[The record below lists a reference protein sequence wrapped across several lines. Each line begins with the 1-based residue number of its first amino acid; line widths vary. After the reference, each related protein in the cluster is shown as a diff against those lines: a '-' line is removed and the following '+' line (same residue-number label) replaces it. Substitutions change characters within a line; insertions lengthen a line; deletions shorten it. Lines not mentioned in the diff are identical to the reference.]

1 MRLRAGL
8 VGLVASVL
16 LIGVVAAVPAA
27 LLRVGVDLIPSEL
40 PTLGQV
46 WTALRSPDDG
56 TLVLQAV
63 TLVAWLAWVV
73 LSVTIVLEV
82 VARLRG
88 VRAPRIPGLHV
99 PQLAARQLVSA
110 AALLFVAVP
119 SVGMTAAGAVPAH
132 AAAAHHAVEAPVVTE
147 PRQVD
152 TGPASAVESYT
163 YTYTYTVRPG
173 DSLSAIAR
181 DQLGDADRWPELVDL
196 NPVVADDPDLI
207 YTGTV
212 LLLPALVAR
221 PAPVTTTR
229 TYTVRPGDTLSS
241 VAARELGAAERYPEI
256 FEASKNTVQPNGRQ
270 VTDPDMIDVGQVL
283 TIPGTLVP
291 VAATADPAP
300 VAATLEPATE
310 PAPTVVV
317 PEPSEVPTTTYQA
330 PEPVPAGAAQVDA
343 PEQDDEETSTAAP
356 WLLAG
361 LTGGGAV
368 LAGSMFLL
376 RARRRHAQSRAR
388 RPGHALPAPDVVL
401 ASVEKTISAV
411 GAVTAPTVEHVD
423 AVLRRLAASVA
434 RDGATMPDLAALEL
448 TATHVVLH
456 LGTPTTLGEPWLG
469 SADGYRWWVPA
480 AVPPDEV
487 GPDVNDQP
495 APYPLLA
502 TIGVGDDEA
511 VWLLNVEDLDVSIT
525 GDPTYGLDF
534 ARYLVAEVACNPWSA
549 GARVECIGVGYE
561 LAALNPDRVRV
572 HEGPAEGDGDP
583 VDDAL
588 AEAVRTLD
596 NAAAVG
602 VDVVTAR
609 ATQAGAEAWTAR
621 LILLEA
627 STAHPA
633 LDELLDLVHA
643 HPGRT
648 GTCVVL
654 NGTRPDAPGIVLDV
668 TADGRITLASAGL
681 DLVAVG
687 LTSDEARGCAALL
700 AQSEQV
706 DAVAVP
712 VDDHAT
718 EGWRSFVD
726 QSGALRDEHTLPREP
741 PPDPYRGDAG
751 PGVPAASSV
760 LSEPDERYLEVAA
773 TTSEDLQAVAPRV
786 AATVRRDVEDADPG
800 LDKDV
805 AAWFADPSRV
815 PKLRLL
821 GPVRATTRGK
831 PLLKRKP
838 YMTELLTFIAL
849 HPHGATPAEVADA
862 FGLTPAKVREYVRLV
877 REWLGTNPRTGEPH
891 LPDARLA
898 RGALHRG
905 TAVYEVVDL
914 LVDLDLFRRLRGR
927 GQARGIDGIE
937 DLRTALRLVE
947 GRPFDAPVQRRAGG
961 GWTWLVDG
969 DRLDEHAVVAV
980 VDLAHLVVT
989 HALAAGDLAAARM
1002 AAETAAMAAPFE
1014 EIPRLDLAA
1023 VATAEGRH
1031 AEAHRIIRD
1040 EIANRSD
1047 DEGVPPELVG
1057 RTEEVLDRRA
1067 DWLRSRAS

>member
-1 MRLRAGL
+1 MRLRARL

-40 PTLGQV
+40 PTLGRV

-56 TLVLQAV
+56 TLVLQVV

-73 LSVTIVLEV
+73 LGVSIVLEV

-119 SVGMTAAGAVPAH
+119 SGGLTAAEAATAH
-132 AAAAHHAVEAPVVTE
+132 AAAALHAVEAPVATE
-147 PRQVD
+147 SHQVD
-152 TGPASAVESYT
+152 TGPASAVEPSI
-163 YTYTYTVRPG
+163 YTVQPG

-181 DQLGDADRWPELVDL
+181 EQLGDADRWPELVGL

-207 YTGTV
+207 YAGTV
-212 LLLPALVAR
+212 LLLPAAVAP
-221 PAPVTTTR
+221 PAPLTTTH

-241 VAARELGAAERYPEI
+241 IAARELGDAERYPEI
-256 FEASKNTVQPNGRQ
+256 FEASKNTVQPDGRQ
-270 VTDPDMIDVGQVL
+270 VTDPDVIDVGQLL
-283 TIPGTLVP
+283 TIPGTVVP

-300 VAATLEPATE
+300 VASTLEPEME
-310 PAPTVVV
+310 PAPTVIV
-317 PEPSEVPTTTYQA
+317 PEPSQVPTSTYQA

-343 PEQDDEETSTAAP
+343 PEQDDAETSTTAP

-368 LAGSMFLL
+368 LAGSLFLL
-376 RARRRHAQSRAR
+376 RARRRNARSRAR
-388 RPGHALPAPDVVL
+388 RPGHTLPAPGVVL
-401 ASVEKTISAV
+401 APVEKTISAV
-411 GAVTAPTVEHVD
+411 GAVTAPTVEHMD

-434 RDGATMPDLAALEL
+434 RDGATMPDLAAVEL
-448 TATHVVLH
+448 TPTHVVLH
-456 LGTPTTLGEPWLG
+456 LGTPATLGAPWLG
-469 SADGYRWWVPA
+469 GSDEHHWRVPA
-480 AVPPDEV
+480 AVPLDEV
-487 GPDVNDQP
+487 GPDVTDQP

-502 TIGVGDDEA
+502 TIGVGDDDA

-549 GARVECIGVGYE
+549 GARVECIGVGHE

-572 HEGPAEGDGDP
+572 YERSTDGRDDP

-621 LILLEA
+621 LILLDA

-668 TADGRITLASAGL
+668 TADGRLTLASAGL

-687 LTSDEARGCAALL
+687 LTSDEAQGCAAVL

-712 VDDHAT
+712 VDEQAT

-726 QSGALRDEHTLPREP
+726 QSGALRDEHTLPRGP
-741 PPDPYRGDAG
+741 LRDPDQGDVG
-751 PGVPAASSV
+751 PGVSAGSSV
-760 LSEPDERYLEVAA
+760 LSEPDEHYLEAAA
-773 TTSEDLQAVAPRV
+773 TTPEDLQTLAPRV
-786 AATVRRDVEDADPG
+786 AATVRRDVESADPR
-800 LDKDV
+800 LDEDV
-805 AAWFADPSRV
+805 AAWFADSSRL

-849 HPHGATPAEVADA
+849 HPHGATPGEVSDA
-862 FGLTPAKVREYVRLV
+862 FGITPAKVREYVRLV
-877 REWLGTNPRTGEPH
+877 REWLGTDPRTGEPH

-927 GQARGIDGIE
+927 GQARGADGIE

-980 VDLAHLVVT
+980 VDVAHLVVT
-989 HALAAGDLAAARM
+989 HALATGNLAAARM

-1047 DEGVPPELVG
+1047 DDGAPPELVG
-1057 RTEEVLDRRA
+1057 RTEEILRARA
-1067 DWLRSRAS
+1067 DWLGSRAS

>member
-1 MRLRAGL
+1 MRLRARL
-8 VGLVASVL
+8 VGLVTSVL

-46 WTALRSPDDG
+46 WTALWAPDDG
-56 TLVLQAV
+56 TLVLQVV

-73 LSVTIVLEV
+73 LGVSIVLEV
-82 VARLRG
+82 VARLCG

-99 PQLAARQLVSA
+99 PQLAARRLVNA

-119 SVGMTAAGAVPAH
+119 SVAMTAAGAAPARAAMVPNVVDAP
-132 AAAAHHAVEAPVVTE
+132 AMVESRE
-147 PRQVD
+147 VD
-152 TGPASAVESYT
+152 TGPGLAVESS
-163 YTYTYTVRPG
+163 TYTVRPG

-181 DQLGDADRWPELVDL
+181 DQLGDVDRWPELVDL

-207 YTGTV
+207 YAGTV
-212 LLLPALVAR
+212 LLLPAPVAR
-221 PAPVTTTR
+221 PAPVTTTH

-241 VAARELGAAERYPEI
+241 IAARELGDAERYPEI
-256 FEASKNTVQPNGRQ
+256 FEASKSTVQPDGRQ

-283 TIPGTLVP
+283 AIPGTVVP
-291 VAATADPAP
+291 VAAAADPAP
-300 VAATLEPATE
+300 IAATLEHETE
-310 PAPTVVV
+310 PAPTAVV
-317 PEPSEVPTTTYQA
+317 PEPSQVPTSTYQA

-343 PEQDDEETSTAAP
+343 PEQDDEENTTTAP

-368 LAGSMFLL
+368 LAGSLFLM

-388 RPGHALPAPDVVL
+388 RPGHTLPAPGAVL
-401 ASVEKTISAV
+401 APVEKTISAV
-411 GAVTAPTVEHVD
+411 GAVTAPTVEHTD

-434 RDGATMPDLAALEL
+434 GDGATMPDLAAVEL

-469 SADGYRWWVPA
+469 SSDGYHWRVPA
-480 AVPPDEV
+480 AVPLDEV
-487 GPDVNDQP
+487 GPDVTDQP

-502 TIGVGDDEA
+502 TIGVGDGEA
-511 VWLLNVEDLDVSIT
+511 VWLLNVEGLDVSIT
-525 GDPTYGLDF
+525 GDPTYGLDV

-572 HEGPAEGDGDP
+572 HEGPAEGRDDP
-583 VDDAL
+583 VADAL

-621 LILLEA
+621 LILVDA

-633 LDELLDLVHA
+633 LDELLDLVYA

-648 GTCVVL
+648 GTCFVL

-862 FGLTPAKVREYVRLV
+862 FGITPAKVREYVRLV

>member
-1 MRLRAGL
+1 MRLRARL

-16 LIGVVAAVPAA
+16 LIGVMVAAPAA
-27 LLRVGVDLIPSEL
+27 LLQVGVDLIPSEL
-40 PTLGQV
+40 PALGQV

-63 TLVAWLAWVV
+63 TFVAWLAWAV
-73 LSVTIVLEV
+73 LSVSIVLEV

-99 PQLAARQLVSA
+99 PQLGARQLVSA

-119 SVGMTAAGAVPAH
+119 SVGMTGAGAAPAH
-132 AAAAHHAVEAPVVTE
+132 AAVAHHAVDEPVMVQAREA
-147 PRQVD
+147 D
-152 TGPASAVESYT
+152 TGPASAVEPP
-163 YTYTYTVRPG
+163 TYTVQPG

-181 DQLGDADRWPELVDL
+181 DHLGDADRWPEIVDL

-207 YTGTV
+207 YAGTV
-212 LLLPALVAR
+212 LRLPAAVV
-221 PAPVTTTR
+221 PAEAVTTTH
-229 TYTVRPGDTLSS
+229 TYTVLLGDTLSS
-241 VAARELGAAERYPEI
+241 IAARELGDAERYPEI
-256 FEASKNTVQPNGRQ
+256 FEASKNTVQPDGRQ
-270 VTDPDMIDVGQVL
+270 VTDPDVIDVGQVL
-283 TIPGTLVP
+283 TIPGTVVP
-291 VAATADPAP
+291 VAATVDLAP
-300 VAATLEPATE
+300 VAATLEPETE

-317 PEPSEVPTTTYQA
+317 PEPSEVPTSKYPA
-330 PEPVPAGAAQVDA
+330 PESVPAGAAQVDA
-343 PEQDDEETSTAAP
+343 PEWDDEAASTAAP

-361 LTGGGAV
+361 LTGGGSV
-368 LAGSMFLL
+368 LAGSLFLL

-388 RPGHALPAPDVVL
+388 RPGHTLPAPDVVL
-401 ASVEKTISAV
+401 APVEKTISAV
-411 GAVTAPTVEHVD
+411 GAVTAPTVEHMD

-434 RDGATMPDLAALEL
+434 RDGVTMPDLAAVEL
-448 TATHVVLH
+448 TAAHVVLH
-456 LGTPTTLGEPWLG
+456 LGMPSTLGEPWLG
-469 SADGYRWWVPA
+469 SSDGCHWRVPA
-480 AVPPDEV
+480 AVPLDEV
-487 GPDVNDQP
+487 GPDVTDQP

-525 GDPTYGLDF
+525 GDATYGLDF

-549 GARVECIGVGYE
+549 GVRVECIGVGHE
-561 LAALNPDRVRV
+561 IAALNPDRVRV
-572 HEGPAEGDGDP
+572 HEGPRNGGDDP

-609 ATQAGAEAWTAR
+609 ATQAGAEAWTAQ
-621 LILLEA
+621 LILLDA
-627 STAHPA
+627 STAPPA
-633 LDELLDLVHA
+633 LDELLDLIHS

-648 GTCVVL
+648 GTSVVL
-654 NGTRPDAPGIVLDV
+654 NGTRPDAPGIVLDLA
-668 TADGRITLASAGL
+668 ADGRLTLASAGL

-687 LTSDEARGCAALL
+687 LTSDEAQGCAALL

-726 QSGALRDEHTLPREP
+726 QAGALRDEHTLPRERL
-741 PPDPYRGDAG
+741 PDPDQGDAG

-760 LSEPDERYLEVAA
+760 LSEPDEQYLEAAA
-773 TTSEDLQAVAPRV
+773 TTSEDLQTLAPRV
-786 AATVRRDVEDADPG
+786 AATVRRDIEDADPH
-800 LDKDV
+800 LDEDV
-805 AAWFADPSRV
+805 AAWFSDSSRL

-849 HPHGATPAEVADA
+849 HPHGATPGEVSDA
-862 FGLTPAKVREYVRLV
+862 FGVTPAKVREYVRLV

-898 RGALHRG
+898 NGALHRG

-914 LVDLDLFRRLRGR
+914 LVDLDLFRRLRSR
-927 GQARGIDGIE
+927 GQARGADGIA

-947 GRPFDAPVQRRAGG
+947 GRPFDAPVQRRVGG
-961 GWTWLVDG
+961 GWTWLIDG

-980 VDLAHLVVT
+980 VDVAHLVVT
-989 HALAAGDLAAARM
+989 HALAAGDLAAARI
-1002 AAETAAMAAPFE
+1002 AAETATMAAPFE

-1023 VATAEGRH
+1023 VATAEGCH
-1031 AEAHRIIRD
+1031 AEARRIVRD
-1040 EIANRSD
+1040 EIANRTD
-1047 DEGVPPELVG
+1047 DEGAPPELVG
-1057 RTEEVLDRRA
+1057 RTERVLQRRT
-1067 DWLRSRAS
+1067 DWLGSRAS

>member
-1 MRLRAGL
+1 MRLRARL

-16 LIGVVAAVPAA
+16 LIGVVVAVPAA

-73 LSVTIVLEV
+73 LSVTILLEV

-110 AALLFVAVP
+110 AALLFVAIP
-119 SVGMTAAGAVPAH
+119 SVGMTAVGAAPAH
-132 AAAAHHAVEAPVVTE
+132 AAMAHHVVDAPVRVE
-147 PRQVD
+147 SREVD
-152 TGPASAVESYT
+152 TGHASAVEWS
-163 YTYTYTVRPG
+163 TYTVQPG

-207 YTGTV
+207 YAGTV
-212 LLLPALVAR
+212 LLLPARVAPPALVTS
-221 PAPVTTTR
+221 PH

-241 VAARELGAAERYPEI
+241 IAARELGDAERYPEI
-256 FEASKNTVQPNGRQ
+256 FEASKNTVQPDGRR
-270 VTDPDMIDVGQVL
+270 VTDPDVIDVGQLL
-283 TIPGTLVP
+283 TIPGS
-291 VAATADPAP
+291 AAP
-300 VAATLEPATE
+300 VAATTDAAPVTAAPALGTE
-310 PAPTVVV
+310 PTPTVVV
-317 PEPSEVPTTTYQA
+317 PEPSEVPTSTYA
-330 PEPVPAGAAQVDA
+330 GPEPVPAGAAQIDA
-343 PEQDDEETSTAAP
+343 PEQDDEERSTSAP

-361 LTGGGAV
+361 LTGGGAI
-368 LAGSMFLL
+368 LAGSLLLL

-388 RPGHALPAPDVVL
+388 RPGRTVPAPDAVL

-411 GAVTAPTVEHVD
+411 GTVTAPTVEHMD
-423 AVLRRLAASVA
+423 DVLRRLAASVA
-434 RDGATMPDLAALEL
+434 RDGATMPDLAAVEL

-456 LGTPTTLGEPWLG
+456 LGTPTTLGAPWLG
-469 SADGYRWWVPA
+469 SSDGYHWRVPA
-480 AVPPDEV
+480 AVPLDEV
-487 GPDVNDQP
+487 GPDVTDQP

-549 GARVECIGVGYE
+549 GVSVECIGVGYE

-572 HEGPAEGDGDP
+572 HEGPADGGDDP

-588 AEAVRTLD
+588 AGAVRTLD

-621 LILLEA
+621 LILLDA

-668 TADGRITLASAGL
+668 TADGRLTLASAGL

-687 LTSDEARGCAALL
+687 LTSDEAQGCAALL
-700 AQSEQV
+700 AQSEQI

-712 VDDHAT
+712 VDDQAT

-741 PPDPYRGDAG
+741 LPDTDQGDAG

-760 LSEPDERYLEVAA
+760 LSESDELYLEAAA
-773 TTSEDLQAVAPRV
+773 TTSEDLQTLAPRV
-786 AATVRRDVEDADPG
+786 AATVRRDVEDADPR
-800 LDKDV
+800 LDEDV
-805 AAWFADPSRV
+805 AAWFADSSRL

-849 HPHGATPAEVADA
+849 HPHGATPGEVSDA
-862 FGLTPAKVREYVRLV
+862 FGITPAKVREYVRLV
-877 REWLGTNPRTGEPH
+877 REWLGTNPCTGEPH

-898 RGALHRG
+898 HGALHRG

-914 LVDLDLFRRLRGR
+914 LVDLDLFRRLRLR
-927 GQARGIDGIE
+927 GQARGADGIE

-980 VDLAHLVVT
+980 VDVAHLVVT
-989 HALAAGDLAAARM
+989 HALATGNLAAARM

-1031 AEAHRIIRD
+1031 AEARRIIRD
-1040 EIANRSD
+1040 EIANRTD
-1047 DEGVPPELVG
+1047 DEGAPPDLVD
-1057 RTEEVLDRRA
+1057 RTEEILQGRA
-1067 DWLRSRAS
+1067 NWLGSRAS

>member
-1 MRLRAGL
+1 MRLRARL

-16 LIGVVAAVPAA
+16 LIGVVVAVPAA
-27 LLRVGVDLIPSEL
+27 IARVGADLIPSDL

-56 TLVLQAV
+56 TLVLRVV

-73 LSVTIVLEV
+73 LSVSIMLEV

-88 VRAPRIPGLHV
+88 VRAPRIPGLHA

-119 SVGMTAAGAVPAH
+119 SVGMTAVGAAPAH
-132 AAAAHHAVEAPVVTE
+132 AAMAPHVFDAPVMVE
-147 PRQVD
+147 SREVD
-152 TGPASAVESYT
+152 AGPSSAVESS
-163 YTYTYTVRPG
+163 TYTVQPG
-173 DSLSAIAR
+173 DSLSVIAR
-181 DQLGDADRWPELVDL
+181 DQLGDADRWPEIVDL

-207 YTGTV
+207 YAGTV
-212 LLLPALVAR
+212 LLLPARAA
-221 PAPVTTTR
+221 PSAPVTTTH
-229 TYTVRPGDTLSS
+229 TYTVQAGDTLSS
-241 VAARELGAAERYPEI
+241 IAARELGDAERYPEI
-256 FEASKNTVQPNGRQ
+256 FEASKNTVQPDGRQ
-270 VTDPDMIDVGQVL
+270 VTDPDVIDVGQLL
-283 TIPGTLVP
+283 TIPGTVPPVATTADPVP
-291 VAATADPAP
+291 VAGTRESEA
-300 VAATLEPATE
+300 EPT
-310 PAPTVVV
+310 PTVIV
-317 PEPSEVPTTTYQA
+317 PSPSQVPTSAYPA
-330 PEPVPAGAAQVDA
+330 PEPIPAGAAQVDA
-343 PEQDDEETSTAAP
+343 PERDDEDTSAAAP

-368 LAGSMFLL
+368 LAGSLFLL

-388 RPGHALPAPDVVL
+388 RPGHTLPAPGAVL
-401 ASVEKTISAV
+401 APVEKTISAV
-411 GAVTAPTVEHVD
+411 GAVTAPTVEHMD

-434 RDGATMPDLAALEL
+434 RIGATMPDLAAVEL

-456 LGTPTTLGEPWLG
+456 LGTPTTLGAPWLG
-469 SADGYRWWVPA
+469 SSDGYHWRVPA
-480 AVPPDEV
+480 AVPLDEV
-487 GPDVNDQP
+487 GPDVTDQP

-502 TIGVGDDEA
+502 TIGVGDDGA
-511 VWLLNVEDLDVSIT
+511 VWLLNVEDLNVSIT
-525 GDPTYGLDF
+525 GDPTYGLDLS
-534 ARYLVAEVACNPWSA
+534 RYLVAEVACNPWSA

-572 HEGPAEGDGDP
+572 HEGPADGGDDP

-588 AEAVRTLD
+588 AQALRTLD
-596 NAAAVG
+596 NTVAVG

-621 LILLEA
+621 LILLDA

-643 HPGRT
+643 HPRRT
-648 GTCVVL
+648 GTCIVL

-668 TADGRITLASAGL
+668 SADGRITLASAGL

-687 LTSDEARGCAALL
+687 LTSDEAQGCAALL

-706 DAVAVP
+706 VAVAVP
-712 VDDHAT
+712 VDDQAT
-718 EGWRSFVD
+718 EGWRSLVD
-726 QSGALRDEHTLPREP
+726 QSGALRDKHTLPRKPQLDRGQDEGPPAEP
-741 PPDPYRGDAG
+741 E
-751 PGVPAASSV
+751 ASSV
-760 LSEPDERYLEVAA
+760 LSGPDELYLEAAA
-773 TTSEDLQAVAPRV
+773 TTSEDLQTLAPRV
-786 AATVRRDVEDADPG
+786 AATVRRDVEDADPR
-800 LDKDV
+800 LDEDI
-805 AAWFADPSRV
+805 AAWFAESSRL

-821 GPVRATTRGK
+821 GPVRAITRGK

-849 HPHGATPAEVADA
+849 HPHGATPGEVADA
-862 FGLTPAKVREYVRLV
+862 FGVTPAKVREYVRLV
-877 REWLGTNPRTGEPH
+877 REWLGANPRTGEPH

-898 RGALHRG
+898 HGALHRG

-914 LVDLDLFRRLRGR
+914 LVDLDLFRRLRAR
-927 GQARGIDGIE
+927 GQARGADGIE

-980 VDLAHLVVT
+980 VDVAHLVVT
-989 HALAAGDLAAARM
+989 HAVATGNLAAARM

-1023 VATAEGRH
+1023 VASAEGRH
-1031 AEAHRIIRD
+1031 AEARRIVRD

-1047 DEGVPPELVG
+1047 DDGAPPEIVG
-1057 RTEEVLDRRA
+1057 RTEAVLQRRS
-1067 DWLRSRAS
+1067 DWLGSRAS

>member
-1 MRLRAGL
+1 MRLRARL

-16 LIGVVAAVPAA
+16 LIGVVVASPAA
-27 LLRVGVDLIPSEL
+27 LLRVGVDLIPSTL

-46 WTALRSPDDG
+46 WTALGSPDDG

-63 TLVAWLAWVV
+63 TLVAWLAWAV
-73 LSVTIVLEV
+73 LSVSILLEV
-82 VARLRG
+82 AARLRG
-88 VRAPRIPGLHV
+88 VRAPRIPGLNV
-99 PQLAARQLVSA
+99 PQLAARQLVGA

-119 SVGMTAAGAVPAH
+119 SVGLAAAGAAPAY
-132 AAAAHHAVEAPVVTE
+132 AAAAHHAIEGTVVTE
-147 PRQVD
+147 PREVD
-152 TGPASAVESYT
+152 TGPASASEPS
-163 YTYTYTVRPG
+163 TYTVQPG

-196 NPVVADDPDLI
+196 NPVVADNPDLI
-207 YTGTV
+207 YAGTV
-212 LLLPALVAR
+212 LLLPAAVA
-221 PAPVTTTR
+221 PAVSVTTTH

-241 VAARELGAAERYPEI
+241 IASREIGDADRYPEI
-256 FEASKNTVQPNGRQ
+256 FEASTNTVQPDGRR
-270 VTDPDMIDVGQVL
+270 VTDPDVIDVGQVL
-283 TIPGTLVP
+283 TIPGTAVP
-291 VAATADPAP
+291 VATADPAP
-300 VAATLEPATE
+300 VAATLEAETE
-310 PAPTVVV
+310 PAPTAVA
-317 PEPSEVPTTTYQA
+317 PEPSEVPTSTYA
-330 PEPVPAGAAQVDA
+330 VPEPVPAGAAQVDA
-343 PEQDDEETSTAAP
+343 PERDDEETSTAAP

-368 LAGSMFLL
+368 LAGSLFLL
-376 RARRRHAQSRAR
+376 RARRRRAQSRAR
-388 RPGHALPAPDVVL
+388 RPGHTLPAPDVAL
-401 ASVEKTISAV
+401 APVEKTISAV
-411 GAVTAPTVEHVD
+411 GAVTAPTVEHMD

-434 RDGATMPDLAALEL
+434 RDGVTMPDLAAVEL

-456 LGTPTTLGEPWLG
+456 LGTPTTLGAPWLG
-469 SADGYRWWVPA
+469 SSDGYHWRVPA
-480 AVPPDEV
+480 AVPLDEV
-487 GPDVNDQP
+487 GPDVTDQP

-511 VWLLNVEDLDVSIT
+511 VWLLNVEDLDVSVT

-549 GARVECIGVGYE
+549 GARVECVGVGYE
-561 LAALNPDRVRV
+561 LAALNPDQVRV
-572 HEGPAEGDGDP
+572 HEGPADGGDDP
-583 VDDAL
+583 VEDAL

-609 ATQAGAEAWTAR
+609 ATQAGAEAWTAQ
-621 LILLEA
+621 LILLDA

-633 LDELLDLVHA
+633 LDELLDLVQA

-654 NGTRPDAPGIVLDV
+654 SGTRQDAPGIVLDIR
-668 TADGRITLASAGL
+668 ADGRLTLASAGL

-687 LTSDEARGCAALL
+687 LTSDEAQGCAALL
-700 AQSEQV
+700 AQSERV

-741 PPDPYRGDAG
+741 LPEADQGDAG
-751 PGVPAASSV
+751 LGVPAASSV
-760 LSEPDERYLEVAA
+760 LSEPDEHYLEAAA
-773 TTSEDLQAVAPRV
+773 TTSEDLQTLAPRV
-786 AATVRRDVEDADPG
+786 AATVRRDVEDADPR
-800 LDKDV
+800 LDEDV
-805 AAWFADPSRV
+805 AAWFADSSRL

-849 HPHGATPAEVADA
+849 HPHGAIPGEVADA
-862 FGLTPAKVREYVRLV
+862 FGITPAKVREYVRLV

-891 LPDARLA
+891 VPDARLA
-898 RGALHRG
+898 HGALHRG

-914 LVDLDLFRRLRGR
+914 LVDLDLFRRLRCR
-927 GQARGIDGIE
+927 GQARGADGIE

-980 VDLAHLVVT
+980 VDVAHLVVT
-989 HALAAGDLAAARM
+989 HALAAGNLAAARM

-1031 AEAHRIIRD
+1031 AEARRIVRD

-1047 DEGVPPELVG
+1047 DDGAPPELVG
-1057 RTEEVLDRRA
+1057 RTEEVLQRQA
-1067 DWLRSRAS
+1067 EWFGSRAS

>member
-1 MRLRAGL
+1 MRLRARL

-16 LIGVVAAVPAA
+16 LIGVVVAVPAA

-40 PTLGQV
+40 PTLGQI

-63 TLVAWLAWVV
+63 TFVAWLAWVV
-73 LSVTIVLEV
+73 LSVAILLEV

-99 PQLAARQLVSA
+99 PQFAARQLVSA
-110 AALLFVAVP
+110 AALLFVAIP
-119 SVGMTAAGAVPAH
+119 SVGMTAVGAAPAH
-132 AAAAHHAVEAPVVTE
+132 AAMAHHVVDAPVRVE
-147 PRQVD
+147 SREVD
-152 TGPASAVESYT
+152 TGHASAVEWS
-163 YTYTYTVRPG
+163 TYTVQPG

-207 YTGTV
+207 YAGTV
-212 LLLPALVAR
+212 LLLPARVAPPALVTS
-221 PAPVTTTR
+221 PH

-241 VAARELGAAERYPEI
+241 IAARELGDAERYPEI
-256 FEASKNTVQPNGRQ
+256 FEASKNTVQPDGRR
-270 VTDPDMIDVGQVL
+270 VTDPDVIDVGQLL
-283 TIPGTLVP
+283 TIPGS
-291 VAATADPAP
+291 AAP
-300 VAATLEPATE
+300 VAATTDAAPVTAAPALGTE
-310 PAPTVVV
+310 PTPTVVV
-317 PEPSEVPTTTYQA
+317 PEPSEVPTSTYA
-330 PEPVPAGAAQVDA
+330 GPEPVPAGAAQIDA
-343 PEQDDEETSTAAP
+343 PEQDDEERSTSAP

-361 LTGGGAV
+361 LTGGGAI
-368 LAGSMFLL
+368 LAGSLLLL

-388 RPGHALPAPDVVL
+388 RPGRTVPAPDAVL
-401 ASVEKTISAV
+401 ASVEKTITAV
-411 GAVTAPTVEHVD
+411 GTVTAPTVEHMD
-423 AVLRRLAASVA
+423 DVLRRLAASVA
-434 RDGATMPDLAALEL
+434 RDGATMPDLAAVEL

-456 LGTPTTLGEPWLG
+456 LGTPTTLGAPWLG
-469 SADGYRWWVPA
+469 SSDGYHWRVPA
-480 AVPPDEV
+480 AVPLDEV
-487 GPDVNDQP
+487 GPDVTDQP

-549 GARVECIGVGYE
+549 GVSVECIGVGYE

-572 HEGPAEGDGDP
+572 HEGPADGGDDP

-588 AEAVRTLD
+588 AGAVRTLD

-621 LILLEA
+621 LILLDA

-643 HPGRT
+643 HPGHT

-687 LTSDEARGCAALL
+687 LTSDEAQGCAALL

-706 DAVAVP
+706 DPVAVP
-712 VDDHAT
+712 VDNDAT

-741 PPDPYRGDAG
+741 QPDRTHDDV
-751 PGVPAASSV
+751 PGEPEASSV
-760 LSEPDERYLEVAA
+760 LSEPDELYLDAAA
-773 TTSEDLQAVAPRV
+773 TTTEDLQALAPRV
-786 AATVRRDVEDADPG
+786 AATVRRDVEDADPR
-800 LDKDV
+800 LDEDV
-805 AAWFADPSRV
+805 AAWFAESSRL

-831 PLLKRKP
+831 PLVKRKP
-838 YMTELLTFIAL
+838 YMTELLTFVAL
-849 HPHGATPAEVADA
+849 HPHGATPGEVADA
-862 FGLTPAKVREYVRLV
+862 FGITPAKVREYVRLV

-891 LPDARLA
+891 VPDARLA

-927 GQARGIDGIE
+927 GQARGSDGIE

-980 VDLAHLVVT
+980 VDVAHLVVT
-989 HALAAGDLAAARM
+989 YALATGNLAAARM

-1031 AEAHRIIRD
+1031 AEARRIIRD
-1040 EIANRSD
+1040 EIANRTD
-1047 DEGVPPELVG
+1047 DEGAPQELVE
-1057 RTEEVLDRRA
+1057 RTEEVLQRRTE
-1067 DWLRSRAS
+1067 WLGSRAS

>member
-1 MRLRAGL
+1 MRLRARL
-8 VGLVASVL
+8 VGLVASAL
-16 LIGVVAAVPAA
+16 LISVVVAVPAA

-40 PTLGQV
+40 PTLGRV

-56 TLVLQAV
+56 TLVLQVV

-73 LSVTIVLEV
+73 LSVSILLEV

-119 SVGMTAAGAVPAH
+119 SAGVIAAGAGPAY
-132 AAAAHHAVEAPVVTE
+132 AVVVVDAPVLTE
-147 PRQVD
+147 PRRVASEPA
-152 TGPASAVESYT
+152 PASEPP
-163 YTYTYTVRPG
+163 TYTVQPG

-181 DQLGDADRWPELVDL
+181 ERLDDADRWPELVEL

-207 YTGTV
+207 YAGTV
-212 LLLPALVAR
+212 LLLPSAA
-221 PAPVTTTR
+221 PAAPPR
-229 TYTVRPGDTLSS
+229 TYTVQPGDTLSS
-241 VAARELGAAERYPEI
+241 IAARELGNAERYPEI
-256 FEASKNTVQPNGRQ
+256 FEASTNTAQHDGRR
-270 VTDPDMIDVGQVL
+270 VTDPDVIDVGQVL
-283 TIPGTLVP
+283 TIPGTVAP
-291 VAATADPAP
+291 IAATPEPD
-300 VAATLEPATE
+300 AA
-310 PAPTVVV
+310 PAPTVAA
-317 PEPSEVPTTTYQA
+317 PEPSDVPTSTYPA
-330 PEPVPAGAAQVDA
+330 TEPVPAGAAQIDA
-343 PEQDDEETSTAAP
+343 PEVDEEEGATTAP

-368 LAGSMFLL
+368 LAGSLFLL

-388 RPGHALPAPDVVL
+388 RPGHTLPAPDVVL
-401 ASVEKTISAV
+401 APVEKTISAV
-411 GAVTAPTVEHVD
+411 GSVTAPTVEHMD
-423 AVLRRLAASVA
+423 AILRRLAASVA
-434 RDGATMPDLAALEL
+434 RDGAIMPDLAAVEL
-448 TATHVVLH
+448 TPTHVVLH
-456 LGTPTTLGEPWLG
+456 LGAPTTLGEPWLG
-469 SADGYRWWVPA
+469 SSDGYHWRIPA
-480 AVPPDEV
+480 AVPLDEV
-487 GPDVNDQP
+487 GPDVTDQP

-511 VWLLNVEDLDVSIT
+511 VWLLNVEDLDVSVT

-572 HEGPAEGDGDP
+572 HEGPRDGGDDP

-621 LILLEA
+621 LILLDA

-668 TADGRITLASAGL
+668 TADGRLTLASAGL

-687 LTSDEARGCAALL
+687 LTSDEAQGCAALL

-712 VDDHAT
+712 VDDQAT

-726 QSGALRDEHTLPREP
+726 QSGALREEHTLPREP
-741 PPDPYRGDAG
+741 LPVADQGDSG
-751 PGVPAASSV
+751 PGVPVASSV
-760 LSEPDERYLEVAA
+760 LSEPDEQYLEAAA
-773 TTSEDLQAVAPRV
+773 TTSEDLQTLAPRV
-786 AATVRRDVEDADPG
+786 AATVRRDVEDADPR
-800 LDKDV
+800 LDEDV
-805 AAWFADPSRV
+805 AAWFADSSRL

-849 HPHGATPAEVADA
+849 HPHGATPGEVADA

-898 RGALHRG
+898 HGSLHRG

-914 LVDLDLFRRLRGR
+914 LVDLDLFRRLRVR
-927 GQARGIDGIE
+927 GQARGADGIE

-947 GRPFDAPVQRRAGG
+947 GRPFDAPVQRRVGG

-980 VDLAHLVVT
+980 VDVAHLVVT
-989 HALAAGDLAAARM
+989 HALATGNLDAARM

-1031 AEAHRIIRD
+1031 AEARRIVRD
-1040 EIANRSD
+1040 EVANRTD
-1047 DEGVPPELVG
+1047 DDGAPPELVG
-1057 RTEEVLDRRA
+1057 RTEEVLQRRVE
-1067 DWLRSRAS
+1067 WLGTRAS

>member
-1 MRLRAGL
+1 MRLRTRL
-8 VGLVASVL
+8 VGLAACVL
-16 LIGVVAAVPAA
+16 LIGVVVAVPTV

-46 WTALRSPDDG
+46 WAALRSPDDG
-56 TLVLQAV
+56 TLVLQTV
-63 TLVAWLAWVV
+63 TLVAWLAWAV
-73 LSVTIVLEV
+73 LAVSVLLEV

-88 VRAPRIPGLHV
+88 VRAPRLPGLHV

-110 AALLFVAVP
+110 AALLFVTLP
-119 SVGMTAAGAVPAH
+119 SVGLTVAGAAPAH
-132 AAAAHHAVEAPVVTE
+132 AAVAHHLIDAPVMIE
-147 PRQVD
+147 SRQVD
-152 TGPASAVESYT
+152 LGHASAVEQS
-163 YTYTYTVRPG
+163 TYTVQPG

-212 LLLPALVAR
+212 LLLPEAVAP
-221 PAPVTTTR
+221 PAPVTGPHA
-229 TYTVRPGDTLSS
+229 YSVRLGDTLLSI
-241 VAARELGAAERYPEI
+241 AARELGDAERYPEI
-256 FEASKNTVQPNGRQ
+256 FEASKNTVQADGRQ
-270 VTDPDMIDVGQVL
+270 VTDPDVIDVGQVL
-283 TIPGTLVP
+283 TIPGTVVP
-291 VAATADPAP
+291 VPATADPAP
-300 VAATLEPATE
+300 VTAAPVPGTK
-310 PAPTVVV
+310 PAPSVVV
-317 PEPSEVPTTTYQA
+317 PEPSEVPTGTYPA

-343 PEQDDEETSTAAP
+343 PEPDDEETSTTAP

-368 LAGSMFLL
+368 LAGSLFLL
-376 RARRRHAQSRAR
+376 RARRRRTRSRAR
-388 RPGHALPAPDVVL
+388 RPGRTLAAPDPAL
-401 ASVEKTISAV
+401 APVEKTISAV
-411 GAVTAPTVEHVD
+411 GAVTAPTVEHMD

-434 RDGATMPDLAALEL
+434 RDGATMPDVAAVEL

-456 LGTPTTLGEPWLG
+456 VGTPTTLGAPWLG
-469 SADGYRWWVPA
+469 SSDGYHWRVPA
-480 AVPPDEV
+480 TAPLYEV
-487 GPDVNDQP
+487 GPDVTDQP

-525 GDPTYGLDF
+525 GNPTYGLDF

-549 GARVECIGVGYE
+549 GARVECIGVGHE
-561 LAALNPDRVRV
+561 LAELNPDRVRV
-572 HEGPAEGDGDP
+572 HEGPADGGDDP

-588 AEAVRTLD
+588 AEAVRTLG

-621 LILLEA
+621 LILLDA

-668 TADGRITLASAGL
+668 TADGRLTLASAGL

-687 LTSDEARGCAALL
+687 LTSDEAQGCAALL

-712 VDDHAT
+712 VDDQAT

-741 PPDPYRGDAG
+741 QLDRGQDE
-751 PGVPAASSV
+751 GVPAEPEASSV
-760 LSEPDERYLEVAA
+760 LSEPDELYLDKAA
-773 TTSEDLQAVAPRV
+773 TTPEDLQTLAPRV
-786 AATVRRDVEDADPG
+786 AAPVRRDVEDADPR
-800 LDKDV
+800 LDEDI
-805 AAWFADPSRV
+805 AAWFADSSRL

-831 PLLKRKP
+831 PLVKRKP

-849 HPHGATPAEVADA
+849 HPHGATPGEVSDA
-862 FGLTPAKVREYVRLV
+862 FGITPAKVREYVRLV

-927 GQARGIDGIE
+927 GQARGADGIE

-980 VDLAHLVVT
+980 VDVAHLVVT
-989 HALAAGDLAAARM
+989 HALATGDTAAARL
-1002 AAETAAMAAPFE
+1002 AAETSAMAAPFE

-1031 AEAHRIIRD
+1031 AEARRIVRD
-1040 EIANRSD
+1040 EIANRTD
-1047 DEGVPPELVG
+1047 DEGAPPELVG
-1057 RTEEVLDRRA
+1057 RTEEILQGRA
-1067 DWLRSRAS
+1067 DWLGSRAS

>member
-1 MRLRAGL
+1 MRLRARL

-16 LIGVVAAVPAA
+16 LIGVVVAVPAA
-27 LLRVGVDLIPSEL
+27 LLQVGVDLIPSEL
-40 PTLGQV
+40 PSLGQV
-46 WTALRSPDDG
+46 WSALGSPDDG
-56 TLVLQAV
+56 TLVLQVV

-73 LSVTIVLEV
+73 LSGSIVLEV
-82 VARLRG
+82 VARLWG
-88 VRAPRIPGLHV
+88 VRAPRIPGLHL
-99 PQLAARQLVSA
+99 PQLAARQFVSA

-119 SVGMTAAGAVPAH
+119 SVGLTGAGATPAQ
-132 AAAAHHAVEAPVVTE
+132 AAVAHYAVDEPVTVQAREADAGLASVVE
-147 PRQVD
+147 P
-152 TGPASAVESYT
+152 P
-163 YTYTYTVRPG
+163 TYTVQPG
-173 DSLSAIAR
+173 DSLSVIAR
-181 DQLGDADRWPELVDL
+181 DLLGDADRWPEIVDL
-196 NPVVADDPDLI
+196 NSVVADDPDLI
-207 YTGTV
+207 YAGTV
-212 LLLPALVAR
+212 LRLPAAVV
-221 PAPVTTTR
+221 PAEGATTTH
-229 TYTVRPGDTLSS
+229 THTVRPGDTLSS
-241 VAARELGAAERYPEI
+241 IAARELGDAERYPEI
-256 FEASKNTVQPNGRQ
+256 FEASKNTVQPDGRQ
-270 VTDPDMIDVGQVL
+270 VTDPNVIDVGQVL
-283 TIPGTLVP
+283 TIPGTVMP
-291 VAATADPAP
+291 IAATADPAP
-300 VAATLEPATE
+300 VAETLVPEVE
-310 PAPTVVV
+310 PAPTIVA
-317 PEPSEVPTTTYQA
+317 PEPSEMPTTSTYRA

-343 PEQDDEETSTAAP
+343 PERDDEEVSAAAP

-368 LAGSMFLL
+368 LAGSLFLL
-376 RARRRHAQSRAR
+376 RARGRHAQSRAR
-388 RPGHALPAPDVVL
+388 RPGHTLPAPDVVL
-401 ASVEKTISAV
+401 GPVEKTIIAV
-411 GAVTAPTVEHVD
+411 GSVTAPTVEHMD

-434 RDGATMPDLAALEL
+434 RDGATMPDLAAVEL

-456 LGTPTTLGEPWLG
+456 LRTPIALGEPWLG
-469 SADGYRWWVPA
+469 SSDGYRWRVPA
-480 AVPPDEV
+480 TVPLDEV
-487 GPDVNDQP
+487 GPDVTDQP

-502 TIGVGDDEA
+502 TIGVGDDDA

-525 GDPTYGLDF
+525 GDATYGLDF

-549 GARVECIGVGYE
+549 GARVECIGIGDE

-572 HEGPAEGDGDP
+572 HEGPPGGGDDP

-588 AEAVRTLD
+588 TEAVRTLD

-609 ATQAGAEAWTAR
+609 ATQAGAEAWTAQ
-621 LILLEA
+621 LLMLDA

-654 NGTRPDAPGIVLDV
+654 SGTRPDAPGIVLDIR
-668 TADGRITLASAGL
+668 AEGRLTFASAGL

-687 LTSDEARGCAALL
+687 LTSDEAQGCAALL
-700 AQSEQV
+700 AQSERV

-718 EGWRSFVD
+718 QGWRSFVD
-726 QSGALRDEHTLPREP
+726 QSGALRDEHTLPR
-741 PPDPYRGDAG
+741 DPLPEADQGEAG
-751 PGVPAASSV
+751 PGAPAASSV
-760 LSEPDERYLEVAA
+760 LSEPDELYLAAA
-773 TTSEDLQAVAPRV
+773 TTSEDLRTLAPRV
-786 AATVRRDVEDADPG
+786 AATVRRDVEDADPY
-800 LDKDV
+800 LDEDV
-805 AAWFADPSRV
+805 AAWFAESSRL

-849 HPHGATPAEVADA
+849 HPHGATPGEVSDA
-862 FGLTPAKVREYVRLV
+862 FGVTPAKVREYVRLV

-927 GQARGIDGIE
+927 GQARGADGIA

-947 GRPFDAPVQRRAGG
+947 GRPFDAPVQRRVGG

-980 VDLAHLVVT
+980 VDVAHLVVT
-989 HALAAGDLAAARM
+989 HALATGDLSAARM
-1002 AAETAAMAAPFE
+1002 AAETATMAAPFE

-1031 AEAHRIIRD
+1031 AEARRIVRD
-1040 EIANRSD
+1040 EIANRTD

-1057 RTEEVLDRRA
+1057 RTEEILLRRA
-1067 DWLRSRAS
+1067 DWFGSRAS

>member
-1 MRLRAGL
+1 MRLRTRL
-8 VGLVASVL
+8 VGLAASAL
-16 LIGVVAAVPAA
+16 LIGVVVAVPAT
-27 LLRVGVDLIPSEL
+27 LLRVGVDLIPSQV

-46 WTALRSPDDG
+46 WAALRSPDDG
-56 TLVLQAV
+56 TLALGAV
-63 TLVAWLAWVV
+63 TLVAWLVWVV
-73 LSVTIVLEV
+73 LSLSIVLEV
-82 VARLRG
+82 VARVRG

-99 PQLAARQLVSA
+99 PQLAARQFVSA

-119 SVGMTAAGAVPAH
+119 SVGLTVAGASPAH
-132 AAAAHHAVEAPVVTE
+132 AAMAPHVVDASVMVELREVDARPV
-147 PRQVD
+147 
-152 TGPASAVESYT
+152 SAVEWS
-163 YTYTYTVRPG
+163 TYTVRPG

-207 YTGTV
+207 YAGTV
-212 LLLPALVAR
+212 LRL
-221 PAPVTTTR
+221 PAPVAPPEVGTSLH
-229 TYTVRPGDTLSS
+229 TYTVRPGETLSGI
-241 VAARELGAAERYPEI
+241 AARELGDAERYPEI
-256 FEASKNTVQPNGRQ
+256 FEASKNTVQPDGRQ
-270 VTDPDMIDVGQVL
+270 VTDPDVIDVGQVL
-283 TIPGTLVP
+283 TIPGTVSSVP
-291 VAATADPAP
+291 ATADPAP
-300 VAATLEPATE
+300 VTAAPVPGTK
-310 PAPTVVV
+310 PAPSVFV
-317 PEPSEVPTTTYQA
+317 PEPSEAPTSTYPA
-330 PEPVPAGAAQVDA
+330 TEPVPAGAAQVDVPA
-343 PEQDDEETSTAAP
+343 QDDEVTSTTSP

-361 LTGGGAV
+361 LTGGGAI
-368 LAGSMFLL
+368 LAGSLFLL
-376 RARRRHAQSRAR
+376 RARRRHARSRAR
-388 RPGHALPAPDVVL
+388 RPGRTLAPPDRALAP
-401 ASVEKTISAV
+401 VEKTITAV
-411 GAVTAPTVEHVD
+411 GAVTAPTVEHMD
-423 AVLRRLAASVA
+423 AVLRRLAATVA
-434 RDGATMPDLAALEL
+434 RDGATMPDLAAVEL
-448 TATHVVLH
+448 TATHVALH

-469 SADGYRWWVPA
+469 SCDGYHWRVPV
-480 AVPPDEV
+480 AVPLDEV
-487 GPDVNDQP
+487 GPDVTDQP
-495 APYPLLA
+495 APYPLLV

-534 ARYLVAEVACNPWSA
+534 ARYLVAEVACNPWSS

-572 HEGPAEGDGDP
+572 HAGPTDGGDDP

-596 NAAAVG
+596 NATAVG
-602 VDVVTAR
+602 LDVVTAR

-621 LILLEA
+621 LILLDA

-643 HPGRT
+643 HPGHT

-668 TADGRITLASAGL
+668 TADGRLTLASAGL

-687 LTSDEARGCAALL
+687 LTSDEAQGCAALL
-700 AQSEQV
+700 AQSEQI

-712 VDDHAT
+712 IDDQAT

-741 PPDPYRGDAG
+741 ELDRGRDEGATAE
-751 PGVPAASSV
+751 PEASSI
-760 LSEPDERYLEVAA
+760 LSEPDELYLDAAA
-773 TTSEDLQAVAPRV
+773 TTPEDLQALAPRV
-786 AATVRRDVEDADPG
+786 AATVRRDVEDADPR
-800 LDKDV
+800 LDEDV
-805 AAWFADPSRV
+805 AAWFSDSSRL

-831 PLLKRKP
+831 ALVKRKP

-849 HPHGATPAEVADA
+849 HPHGATPGEVSDA
-862 FGLTPAKVREYVRLV
+862 FGITPAKVREYVRLV

-898 RGALHRG
+898 HGSLHRG
-905 TAVYEVVDL
+905 TPVYEVVDL

-927 GQARGIDGIE
+927 GQARGADGIE

-947 GRPFDAPVQRRAGG
+947 GRPIDAPVQRRAGG

-980 VDLAHLVVT
+980 VDVAHLVVT
-989 HALAAGDLAAARM
+989 HALATGDTAAARM

-1040 EIANRSD
+1040 EIANRTD
-1047 DEGVPPELVG
+1047 DEGAPPELVG
-1057 RTEEVLDRRA
+1057 RTEDILLGRA
-1067 DWLRSRAS
+1067 GWLGSRAS

>member
-1 MRLRAGL
+1 MRLRARL

-16 LIGVVAAVPAA
+16 LIGVVVAVPAA
-27 LLRVGVDLIPSEL
+27 IARVGADLIPSEL

-56 TLVLQAV
+56 TLVLRVV

-73 LSVTIVLEV
+73 LSVSIMLEV

-88 VRAPRIPGLHV
+88 GRAPRIPGLHA

-119 SVGMTAAGAVPAH
+119 SVGMSAVGAAPAH
-132 AAAAHHAVEAPVVTE
+132 AAVAHHAVDEPVLVRAREAVA
-147 PRQVD
+147 
-152 TGPASAVESYT
+152 GPASPVEPS
-163 YTYTYTVRPG
+163 TYTVLPG

-207 YTGTV
+207 YAGTV
-212 LLLPALVAR
+212 LRLPAAAD
-221 PAPVTTTR
+221 PAEAVTTTR
-229 TYTVRPGDTLSS
+229 AYTVRPGDTLSS
-241 VAARELGAAERYPEI
+241 IAARELGDAERYPEI
-256 FEASKNTVQPNGRQ
+256 FEASKNTVQSDGRQ
-270 VTDPDMIDVGQVL
+270 VTHPDVIDVGQVL
-283 TIPGTLVP
+283 TIPGS
-291 VAATADPAP
+291 AAP
-300 VAATLEPATE
+300 VATTTDAAPAKAA
-310 PAPTVVV
+310 PAPGTKPAQAVIV
-317 PEPSEVPTTTYQA
+317 PEPSQVPTSTYPA

-368 LAGSMFLL
+368 LAGSLFLL
-376 RARRRHAQSRAR
+376 RARRRHARSRAR
-388 RPGHALPAPDVVL
+388 RPGRTLPAPDVVL
-401 ASVEKTISAV
+401 APVEKTISAV
-411 GAVTAPTVEHVD
+411 GAVTAPTVEHMD
-423 AVLRRLAASVA
+423 AVLRRLAASVT
-434 RDGATMPDLAALEL
+434 RVGATMPDLAAIEL

-469 SADGYRWWVPA
+469 SSDGYHWRVPA
-480 AVPPDEV
+480 AAPLDEV
-487 GPDVNDQP
+487 GPDVTDQP

-525 GDPTYGLDF
+525 GDPTYGLDLS
-534 ARYLVAEVACNPWSA
+534 RYLVAEVACNPWSA
-549 GARVECIGVGYE
+549 GARVECIGLGYE

-572 HEGPAEGDGDP
+572 HEVPADGGDDP

-596 NAAAVG
+596 SAAAVG
-602 VDVVTAR
+602 LDVVTAR
-609 ATQAGAEAWTAR
+609 ATQAGAEAWTAQV
-621 LILLEA
+621 ILLDA

-633 LDELLDLVHA
+633 LDELLGLVHD

-668 TADGRITLASAGL
+668 TADGRLTLAGAGL

-700 AQSEQV
+700 AQSDQGDV
-706 DAVAVP
+706 VAVP

-718 EGWRSFVD
+718 EGWRAFVD
-726 QSGALRDEHTLPREP
+726 QSGALRGEHTLPREP
-741 PPDPYRGDAG
+741 PQEQNWGDAG

-760 LSEPDERYLEVAA
+760 LSEPDDLYLDKAA
-773 TTSEDLQAVAPRV
+773 TTPEDLQALAPRV
-786 AATVRRDVEDADPG
+786 AATVRRDVEDADPH
-800 LDKDV
+800 LDQDI
-805 AAWFADPSRV
+805 AAWFAESSRL

-849 HPHGATPAEVADA
+849 HPHGATPGEVSDA
-862 FGLTPAKVREYVRLV
+862 FGITPAKVREYVRLV

-898 RGALHRG
+898 HGSLHRG

-914 LVDLDLFRRLRGR
+914 LVDLDLFRRLRAR
-927 GQARGIDGIE
+927 GQARGADGIE
-937 DLRTALRLVE
+937 DLRTAIRLVE

-980 VDLAHLVVT
+980 VDVAHVVVT
-989 HALAAGDLAAARM
+989 HALATGDLAAARM

-1023 VATAEGRH
+1023 VASAEGRH
-1031 AEAHRIIRD
+1031 AEARRIVRD
-1040 EIANRSD
+1040 EIANRTD
-1047 DEGVPPELVG
+1047 DEGAPPELVG
-1057 RTEEVLDRRA
+1057 RTEAVLKRRS
-1067 DWLRSRAS
+1067 DWLGSRAS

>member
-1 MRLRAGL
+1 MRLRARL
-8 VGLVASVL
+8 VGLAASVL
-16 LIGVVAAVPAA
+16 LIGVVVAAPAA
-27 LLRVGVDLIPSEL
+27 IARVGADLIPSGL

-56 TLVLQAV
+56 TLVLRVV

-73 LSVTIVLEV
+73 LTVSIALEV

-88 VRAPRIPGLHV
+88 VRTPRIVGLHA

-119 SVGMTAAGAVPAH
+119 SVGMTAVGAAPAH
-132 AAAAHHAVEAPVVTE
+132 AAVAHHAVDEPVLIRAREA
-147 PRQVD
+147 D
-152 TGPASAVESYT
+152 TGHALPVEPS
-163 YTYTYTVRPG
+163 TYTVLPG
-173 DSLSAIAR
+173 DSLSVIAR

-207 YTGTV
+207 YAGTV
-212 LLLPALVAR
+212 LRLPAAAAV
-221 PAPVTTTR
+221 PAEAVTTTR
-229 TYTVRPGDTLSS
+229 AYTVQPGDTLSS
-241 VAARELGAAERYPEI
+241 IAARELGDAERYPEI
-256 FEASKNTVQPNGRQ
+256 FEASRNTVQSDGRQ
-270 VTDPDMIDVGQVL
+270 VTDPDVIDVGQVL
-283 TIPGTLVP
+283 TIPGS
-291 VAATADPAP
+291 AAP
-300 VAATLEPATE
+300 VATTADAAPVKAA
-310 PAPTVVV
+310 PAPGTKPTQTVIV
-317 PEPSEVPTTTYQA
+317 PEPSQARTSTYPA
-330 PEPVPAGAAQVDA
+330 PEPVPAGAAQVAA
-343 PEQDDEETSTAAP
+343 PEQDDEETSTATP

-368 LAGSMFLL
+368 LAGSLFLL
-376 RARRRHAQSRAR
+376 RARRRHARSRAR
-388 RPGHALPAPDVVL
+388 RPGRTLPAPDVIL
-401 ASVEKTISAV
+401 APVEKTISAV
-411 GAVTAPTVEHVD
+411 GAVTAPTVEHMD
-423 AVLRRLAASVA
+423 SVLCRLAASVA
-434 RDGATMPDLAALEL
+434 RDGATMPDLAAVEL

-456 LGTPTTLGEPWLG
+456 LGTPTMLGAPWLG
-469 SADGYRWWVPA
+469 GSDGYHWRVPA
-480 AVPPDEV
+480 TVPLDEV
-487 GPDVNDQP
+487 GPDVTDQP

-511 VWLLNVEDLDVSIT
+511 VWLLNVEGLDVSIT

-534 ARYLVAEVACNPWSA
+534 ARYLVAEVACNLWSA

-561 LAALNPDRVRV
+561 LAALNPDRIRV
-572 HEGPAEGDGDP
+572 HDGFADGGDDP

-596 NAAAVG
+596 NTAAVG

-609 ATQAGAEAWTAR
+609 ATQAGADAWPAR
-621 LILLEA
+621 LILLDA

-633 LDELLDLVHA
+633 LDELLDFVHD
-643 HPGRT
+643 HPGHT

-654 NGTRPDAPGIVLDV
+654 NGTRPHAPGIVLDV
-668 TADGRITLASAGL
+668 TADGRLTLASAGL

-687 LTSDEARGCAALL
+687 LTSDEAQGCAALL

-706 DAVAVP
+706 DAIAVP
-712 VDDHAT
+712 VDDQAT

-726 QSGALRDEHTLPREP
+726 QAGALRDEHTLPREP
-741 PPDPYRGDAG
+741 RPDPDQGEAVSAQ
-751 PGVPAASSV
+751 PEATSV
-760 LSEPDERYLEVAA
+760 LSGSDELYLEAAA
-773 TTSEDLQAVAPRV
+773 TTSEDLQALAPRV
-786 AATVRRDVEDADPG
+786 AATVRRDVEDADPR
-800 LDKDV
+800 LDEDI
-805 AAWFADPSRV
+805 AAWFADSSRL

-849 HPHGATPAEVADA
+849 HPHGATPGEVSDA
-862 FGLTPAKVREYVRLV
+862 FGITPAKVREYVRLV

-927 GQARGIDGIE
+927 GQARGADGIE

-980 VDLAHLVVT
+980 VDVAHLVVT
-989 HALAAGDLAAARM
+989 DALATGDLAVGRM
-1002 AAETAAMAAPFE
+1002 AAETAAMAGPFE

-1023 VATAEGRH
+1023 VASAEGRH
-1031 AEAHRIIRD
+1031 AEARRIVRD
-1040 EIANRSD
+1040 EIANRTD
-1047 DEGVPPELVG
+1047 DEGAPPELVS
-1057 RTEEVLDRRA
+1057 RTEAVLKRRTE
-1067 DWLRSRAS
+1067 WLGSRAS

>member
-1 MRLRAGL
+1 MRLRARL

-16 LIGVVAAVPAA
+16 LIGVMVAVPAA
-27 LLRVGVDLIPSEL
+27 LLQVGVDLIPSEL

-63 TLVAWLAWVV
+63 TFVAWLAWAV
-73 LSVTIVLEV
+73 LSVSIALEV

-99 PQLAARQLVSA
+99 PQLGARQLVSA

-119 SVGMTAAGAVPAH
+119 SVGMTGAGAAPAH
-132 AAAAHHAVEAPVVTE
+132 AAVAHHAVDEPVMVQAREA
-147 PRQVD
+147 D
-152 TGPASAVESYT
+152 TGASAVEPP
-163 YTYTYTVRPG
+163 TYTVQPG
-173 DSLSAIAR
+173 DSLSVIAR
-181 DQLGDADRWPELVDL
+181 DQLGDADRWPEIVDL

-207 YTGTV
+207 YAGTV
-212 LLLPALVAR
+212 LRLPAAVV
-221 PAPVTTTR
+221 PAPVTTTH
-229 TYTVRPGDTLSS
+229 TYTVRLGDTLSS
-241 VAARELGAAERYPEI
+241 IAARELGDAGRYPEI
-256 FEASKNTVQPNGRQ
+256 FEASKNTVQPDGRQ
-270 VTDPDMIDVGQVL
+270 VTDPDVIDVGQLL
-283 TIPGTLVP
+283 TIPGAVVP
-291 VAATADPAP
+291 IAATADPAP
-300 VAATLEPATE
+300 VAATLEPETE
-310 PAPTVVV
+310 RPPTVVV
-317 PEPSEVPTTTYQA
+317 PEPSEVPTSTYPV

-343 PEQDDEETSTAAP
+343 PEHDDEEASTAAP

-368 LAGSMFLL
+368 LAGSLFLL

-388 RPGHALPAPDVVL
+388 RPGHTLPAPDVVL
-401 ASVEKTISAV
+401 APVEKTISAV
-411 GAVTAPTVEHVD
+411 GAVTAPTVEHMD
-423 AVLRRLAASVA
+423 AVLRRLAVSVA
-434 RDGATMPDLAALEL
+434 RDGVTMPDLAAVEL

-456 LGTPTTLGEPWLG
+456 LGRPTTLGAPWLG
-469 SADGYRWWVPA
+469 SSDGYHWRVPA
-480 AVPPDEV
+480 AAPLDEI
-487 GPDVNDQP
+487 GPDVTDQP

-525 GDPTYGLDF
+525 GDATYGLDF

-549 GARVECIGVGYE
+549 GVRVECVDLGKE
-561 LAALNPDRVRV
+561 LAGLNPDRVRV
-572 HEGPAEGDGDP
+572 HEGSAVGGDDP
-583 VDDAL
+583 VDNAL

-609 ATQAGAEAWTAR
+609 ATQAGAEAWTAQ
-621 LILLEA
+621 LLLLDA
-627 STAHPA
+627 STARPA

-654 NGTRPDAPGIVLDV
+654 NGTRPDAPGIVLDIS
-668 TADGRITLASAGL
+668 ADGRLTLASAGL

-687 LTSDEARGCAALL
+687 LTSDEAQGCAALL

-712 VDDHAT
+712 IDDHAT

-741 PPDPYRGDAG
+741 LPEADQGDAG

-760 LSEPDERYLEVAA
+760 LSKPDEHYLEAAA
-773 TTSEDLQAVAPRV
+773 TTSEDLQTLAPRV
-786 AATVRRDVEDADPG
+786 AATVRRDLEDADPR
-800 LDKDV
+800 LDEDV
-805 AAWFADPSRV
+805 AEWFADSSRL

-821 GPVRATTRGK
+821 GRVRGTTRGK

-849 HPHGATPAEVADA
+849 HPHGATPGEVSDA
-862 FGLTPAKVREYVRLV
+862 FGVTPAKVREYVRLV

-898 RGALHRG
+898 RGSLHRG

-914 LVDLDLFRRLRGR
+914 LVDLDLFRRLRLR
-927 GQARGIDGIE
+927 GQARGADGIE

-989 HALAAGDLAAARM
+989 HALATGDLATARM

-1031 AEAHRIIRD
+1031 AEARRIVRD

-1047 DEGVPPELVG
+1047 DDGAPPELAG
-1057 RTEEVLDRRA
+1057 RTEEVLKRRT
-1067 DWLRSRAS
+1067 DWLGSRAS

>member
-1 MRLRAGL
+1 MRLRARL
-8 VGLVASVL
+8 VGLVATVL
-16 LIGVVAAVPAA
+16 LIGVVVAVPAA

-40 PTLGQV
+40 PTTVGPILA
-46 WTALRSPDDG
+46 ALRSPDDG
-56 TLVLQAV
+56 TLVLQV
-63 TLVAWLAWVV
+63 ITLVAWLAWVV
-73 LSVTIVLEV
+73 LSASILLEV

-88 VRAPRIPGLHV
+88 ARAPRIPGLHV
-99 PQLAARQLVSA
+99 PQLAALQLVSA

-119 SVGMTAAGAVPAH
+119 SVGMNVAGAAPAH
-132 AAAAHHAVEAPVVTE
+132 AAMAPHVVDAPVMVE
-147 PRQVD
+147 SREGGA
-152 TGPASAVESYT
+152 GPASPVAGS
-163 YTYTYTVRPG
+163 TYTVQPG

-207 YTGTV
+207 YAGTV
-212 LLLPALVAR
+212 LLLPAFVAPPALVTS
-221 PAPVTTTR
+221 PH
-229 TYTVRPGDTLSS
+229 TYTVQLGDTLSS
-241 VAARELGAAERYPEI
+241 IAARELGDAERYPEI
-256 FEASKNTVQPNGRQ
+256 FEANKNTVQPDGRQ
-270 VTDPDMIDVGQVL
+270 VTDPDVIDVGQVL
-283 TIPGTLVP
+283 TIPGTVP
-291 VAATADPAP
+291 AVATADPAP
-300 VAATLEPATE
+300 VAVTLEPAE
-310 PAPTVVV
+310 PAPTAIV
-317 PEPSEVPTTTYQA
+317 PEPSEAPTSTYPA
-330 PEPVPAGAAQVDA
+330 PEPIPAGAGQVDA
-343 PEQDDEETSTAAP
+343 PEHDDEETSTAAP

-368 LAGSMFLL
+368 LAGSLFLM
-376 RARRRHAQSRAR
+376 RARGRHAQSRAR
-388 RPGHALPAPDVVL
+388 RPGHTLPAPDVVL
-401 ASVEKTISAV
+401 APVEKTISAV
-411 GAVTAPTVEHVD
+411 GAVTAPTVEHMD
-423 AVLRRLAASVA
+423 AVLRRLSASIA
-434 RDGATMPDLAALEL
+434 RDGATMPDLAAVEL

-456 LGTPTTLGEPWLG
+456 LGTPTTLDEPWLG
-469 SADGYRWWVPA
+469 SSDGYHWRVPA
-480 AVPPDEV
+480 AVPLDEV
-487 GPDVNDQP
+487 GPDVADQP

-549 GARVECIGVGYE
+549 GANVECIGVGYE

-572 HEGPAEGDGDP
+572 HEGPADDGGDP

-588 AEAVRTLD
+588 TEAVRTLD

-602 VDVVTAR
+602 VDIVTAR

-621 LILLEA
+621 LILLDA

-668 TADGRITLASAGL
+668 TANGRVILASAGL

-687 LTSDEARGCAALL
+687 LTSDEAQGCAALL

-706 DAVAVP
+706 DVVAVP
-712 VDDHAT
+712 VDDQAT

-741 PPDPYRGDAG
+741 LPEPNRGDAG

-760 LSEPDERYLEVAA
+760 LSEPDELYLEAAA
-773 TTSEDLQAVAPRV
+773 TTSEDLQTLAPRV
-786 AATVRRDVEDADPG
+786 AATVRRDVEDADPR
-800 LDKDV
+800 LDEDV
-805 AAWFADPSRV
+805 AAWFAESSRL

-849 HPHGATPAEVADA
+849 HPHGATPGEVADA
-862 FGLTPAKVREYVRLV
+862 FGLTSAKVREYVRLV

-927 GQARGIDGIE
+927 GQARGADGIE

-980 VDLAHLVVT
+980 VDVAHLVVT
-989 HALAAGDLAAARM
+989 HALATGDLAAARM

-1040 EIANRSD
+1040 ELANRTD
-1047 DEGVPPELVG
+1047 DEGAPPELVA
-1057 RTEEVLDRRA
+1057 RTEAILRGRA
-1067 DWLRSRAS
+1067 GWLGSRAS